1 MWAAADK
8 ADILGTNYAAA
19 TSVGAWVHGKVG
31 SVVVCNKYDA
41 EWGTA
46 CDVVGATTTTTTT
59 TTTTST
65 TSSDSTASPASPTSP
80 ASPNSNGMKTRG
92 FVAVSAAFVSLAVAA
107 A

>member
-65 TSSDSTASPASPTSP
+65 ASPASPTSP